1 MDDRTGEAGNLPGG
15 NLLDDLKEREKELN
29 CLYMVD
35 EILGNQQLSISEL
48 FEGIIRVLPS
58 GFRFPEL
65 CQAKI
70 VYNNQCY
77 KTPGFIDS
85 PISKTYAVKADGKD
99 IGLIQVVY
107 TKTVPKTEEGYFLE
121 KERML
126 IRAVADRIGQMII
139 YRQMKSVLNGWELAK
154 TQKSDKGDE
163 SGHHEWQVII
173 DFLRQS
179 DHESLAYICRNLT
192 NYLLIIGIKEA
203 SDVFS
208 SPSDDSELSETG
220 YANFPA
226 RIKPAE
232 GIEIIAE
239 RVFRIAEKYLAGVE
253 ISALVKRWIQE
264 KSYYSL
270 IRAIGS
276 IAPSLRNIIEE
287 IRKLRDTV
295 KNDELLYS
303 PKERLINVGLITGL
317 LCDKPDFVNV
327 AKQYISLRDFFDII
341 NRIIFPINSRGKL
354 GGKSTGLFLAQK
366 ILAKEIENSGLAD
379 PVKVPKTWYITTDA
393 MTEFLQYNNLEEL
406 NEQKYKDL
414 QEIRIEYPNI
424 VRLIKSAKLP
434 PEILRGLSVALDDF
448 GENPLIVRSSSTLE
462 DQSGAAFSGKYKS
475 LFLANQGTKKER
487 LEALEDAILEVYASV
502 FSPDPNQYRIEK
514 GLIDLHEEMGIMI
527 QEVVG
532 KRAGKYFFPLFS
544 GVAFSNNEYRWS
556 PRIKRE
562 DGLIRMV
569 PGLGTRAVDRLSDDF
584 PIMLSPGQPGIKVNI
599 VPEEIR
605 RYSPKKIDVINL
617 ESRSFET
624 VDIADLLKECGDQV
638 QDIHKIV
645 SKMEYDHIVK
655 PNKFEIDFKK
665 DDLVVTFDGII
676 SDTRFI
682 KQIGRILKTLKEK
695 TGMPVDIEF
704 VSDGDDLYLLQCR
717 PQSYSEENVP
727 APIPKD
733 VSAKDIIFSAKRFV
747 SNGLIQNISHIVYVD
762 PDEYSSITALE
773 DLKAVGRVV
782 GRLNAVLPKR
792 QFILM
797 GPGRWGSRGDIKLGV
812 SVSYSDICNT
822 AALIEIAVKKTG
834 YMPELSFGTHFFQD
848 LVESN
853 IRYLPLYPYDEGV
866 IFNSTFLTRSPNI
879 LGEIFPEYEKYQDVI
894 RVINVPGSTGGL
906 LLNIAM
912 NGDLGEA
919 LGYLSSHPVAVEIAK
934 DIKPIEYDDFRVDE
948 NSWRWRYY
956 MAEQIAAKLDPQ
968 LYGVKALYL
977 IGSTSNGTANPGSD
991 IDLLVH
997 FQGTP
1002 EQKASLMNW
1011 LNGWSLCLAETNYLK
1026 TGYRMDGMLD
1036 VHIITDEDIRKKTS
1050 FAIKID
1056 NITEPAQQLKL
1067 KQ

>member
-1 MDDRTGEAGNLPGG
+1 MDDRTGEAG

-48 FEGIIRVLPS
+48 FEGIIKVLSS

-77 KTPGFIDS
+77 KSTGFLDS
-85 PISKTYAVKADGKD
+85 PISKTCAIKADGKD
-99 IGLIQVVY
+99 IGLIEVVY
-107 TKTVPKTEEGYFLE
+107 TKKVPKAEEGYFLE

-139 YRQMKSVLNGWELAK
+139 FRQMKSVINGWELAK
-154 TQKSDKGDE
+154 TEKTGIGTE
-163 SGHHEWQVII
+163 NGYNEWQVIL

-179 DHESLAYICRNLT
+179 DHESLAYICRKMT
-192 NYLLIIGIKEA
+192 NYLLISGNKEA
-203 SDVFS
+203 SEVFS
-208 SPSDDSELSETG
+208 SPADGRELSGTA

-232 GIEIIAE
+232 DIASAAE
-239 RVFRIAEKYLAGVE
+239 RVFGIAEKYLAGIE
-253 ISALVKRWIQE
+253 ISTLVKRWIQE

-295 KNDELLYS
+295 KSDESLYS
-303 PKERLINVGLITGL
+303 PKERLINVGLIGGML
-317 LCDKPDFVNV
+317 SDKPEFVNI
-327 AKQYISLRDFFDII
+327 AKQYISFKDFFDII
-341 NRIIFPINSRGKL
+341 NRIIFPVNSRGKL

-366 ILAKEIENSGLAD
+366 ILAREYENSALPD

-393 MTEFLQYNNLEEL
+393 MTEFLLYNNLEEL
-406 NEQKYKDL
+406 NEQKYKNL

-424 VRLIKSAKLP
+424 IRLIKSAKLP

-487 LEALEDAILEVYASV
+487 LDALEDAILEVYASV

-514 GLIDLHEEMGIMI
+514 GLIDSQEEMGIMI

-556 PRIKRE
+556 PRIRRE
-562 DGLIRMV
+562 DGLVRMV

-584 PIMLSPGQPGIKVNI
+584 PVLLSPGQPGIRVNI

-617 ESRSFET
+617 ESKSFET
-624 VDIADLLKECGDQV
+624 VDIADLLRDCGDRV

-645 SKMEYDHIVK
+645 SIMEYNHIIK
-655 PNKFEIDFKK
+655 PNKFEIDFSKN
-665 DDLVVTFDGII
+665 DLVVTFDGIV
-676 SDTRFI
+676 SDSRFI

-695 TGMPVDIEF
+695 ISQPVDIEF
-704 VSDGDDLYLLQCR
+704 ASDGDDLYLLQCR

-733 VSAKDIIFSAKRFV
+733 ISPRDIIFSANRFV
-747 SNGLIQNISHIVYVD
+747 SNGLIQNISHVVYVD
-762 PDEYSSITALE
+762 PDGYSEIAELE

-782 GRLNAVLPKR
+782 GRLNAILPKR
-792 QFILM
+792 QFVLM

-834 YMPELSFGTHFFQD
+834 YIPELSFGTHFFQD

-866 IFNSTFLTRSPNI
+866 IFNSLFLTRSPNI
-879 LGEIFPEYEKYQDVI
+879 LGEIFPEYQKYQDVVK
-894 RVINVPGSTGGL
+894 VINVPGSTGGL

-919 LGYLSSHPVAVEIAK
+919 LGYLSSHQVEIVK
-934 DIKPIEYDDFRVDE
+934 EIKPVEYDDFRVDE

-956 MAEQIAAKLDPQ
+956 MAEQLAAKLDPQ

-1002 EQKASLMNW
+1002 EQKANLVTW
-1011 LNGWSLCLAETNYLK
+1011 LNGWSLCLAENNYLK
-1026 TGYRMDGMLD
+1026 TGYKMDGMLD
-1036 VHIITDEDIRKKTS
+1036 VHIITDEDIKMKTS
-1050 FAIKID
+1050 FAIKIGS
-1056 NITEPAQQLKL
+1056 TAEPAQQLKL